1 MNTFSEPEKLSDTS
15 QTFPNLGL
23 GLGLRSV
30 HFSYISEHL
39 PKVDWFEIISENFMY
54 SNGKP
59 RHILRL
65 IAEHYLIVMHGVSL
79 SIGST
84 EGLNQDY
91 LKSLKDLADEI
102 KPAWISDHLCWTG
115 INGTN
120 THDLLPL
127 PLNESTL
134 KHVAERIKIV
144 QDYLN
149 CPLIIENPSSY
160 LSFNQSTIPEA
171 EFLKLL
177 VEKTGCGLL
186 LDVNNVY
193 VSCFNSGN
201 NPFEYI
207 NFLPAKSIVQMHL
220 AGHQNC
226 GTHIIDTHDRTV
238 SDDVWELF
246 RLAWN
251 LTGGV
256 STSLEWDGNIP
267 PFEDYF
273 AELHKAEQFMH
284 DSELFEKTDT
294 EQIIEHETFSTPIDF
309 MINPLMKETI
319 HTQ

>member
-1 MNTFSEPEKLSDTS
+1 MQTLVTENNVDTS

-30 HFSYISEHL
+30 HFSYILENL

-59 RHILRL
+59 RYILRQ
-65 IAEHYLIVMHGVSL
+65 IAEHYPLVMHGVSL

-84 EGLNQDY
+84 EELNRDY
-91 LKSLKDLADEI
+91 LQSLKNLADEI

-134 KHVAERIKIV
+134 NHVAERIKIV
-144 QDYLN
+144 QDFLN
-149 CPLIIENPSSY
+149 RPLIIENPSSY
-160 LSFNQSTIPEA
+160 LSFNQSTITEA
-171 EFLKLL
+171 EFLKSL
-177 VEKTGCGLL
+177 VEKTDCGLL
-186 LDVNNVY
+186 QDVNNVY
-193 VSCFNSGN
+193 VSCFNSEK

-207 NFLPAKSIVQMHL
+207 QILPAKAIVQMHL

-226 GTHIIDTHDRTV
+226 GTHIIDTHDRAV
-238 SDDVWELF
+238 IDDVWELF
-246 RLAWN
+246 SLAWN

-267 PFEDYF
+267 PFADYF
-273 AELHKAEQFMH
+273 AELNKAKQFMN
-284 DSELFEKTDT
+284 DSDLFEKSKT
-294 EQIIEHETFSTPIDF
+294 EQIIEQENFSTPIDF